1 MPIDYEVIVQGN
13 NLRLRD
19 DFLGMSSI
27 TLLRSTQ
34 GLMLVDTGG
43 YVSRLG
49 LIKAL
54 KDRGL
59 TSADIKFVFLTH
71 LHFDHSHNI
80 DLFPDAT
87 FFVSQLEW
95 EYAKNP
101 HPDDVLMPWCIHQQL
116 QSGALEIIDGEGD
129 LFSGLSYFPTPGH
142 TPGSYSLQFVAA
154 DRARVI
160 LAGDAIKYPKEAIME
175 RCDNA
180 FDSIDSGTKSIQ
192 RILGNADRIV
202 PGHFSELIRQEN
214 GAFSWNEGS
223 EFNLILR

>member
-1 MPIDYEVIVQGN
+1 MLLDYEVLITGN
-13 NLRLRD
+13 NLRLKD

-27 TLLRSTQ
+27 VLMRLPQ

-43 YVSRLG
+43 YISRLG

-54 KDRGL
+54 RDRGIAA
-59 TSADIKFVFLTH
+59 SDIKCVFLTH

-87 FFVSQLEW
+87 FYVSRAEW

-101 HPDDVLMPWCIHQQL
+101 HVDDVLMPWCIHHQL
-116 QSGALEIIDGEGD
+116 QSGSLEIIDGEGT
-129 LFSGLSYFPTPGH
+129 LCPGLGFFPSPGH
-142 TPGSYSLQFVAA
+142 TPGCYSLQFVAK

-160 LAGDAIKYPKEAIME
+160 LAGDAIKYAKEAILV

-180 FDSIDSGTKSIQ
+180 YDTLENGTASIQ
-192 RILGNADRIV
+192 RILHNADRIV
-202 PGHFSELIRQEN
+202 PGHFSELIRQEG

-223 EFNLILR
+223 EFNLVLR